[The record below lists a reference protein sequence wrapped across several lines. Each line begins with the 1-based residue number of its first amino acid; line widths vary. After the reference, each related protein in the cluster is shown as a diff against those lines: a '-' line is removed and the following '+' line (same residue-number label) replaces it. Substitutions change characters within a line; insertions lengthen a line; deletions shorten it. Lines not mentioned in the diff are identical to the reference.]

1 MLPFS
6 PPSALHDSEGRDPV
20 AKLAAAAALLGR
32 GGAVTRGARGSCFL
46 RALTCLQPSA
56 RGALAPPLSPRSAIY
71 GSDGRDPA
79 VALDAPAVL
88 RCMRLVPG
96 VEDAMTALLAVEC
109 RPRRTAILPTERVKW
124 AARTSC
130 GREPFQFP

>member
-1 MLPFS
+1 MFSYAPSPARQPATRGALVLPFS

-79 VALDAPAVL
+79 VALDAPAVF
-88 RCMRLVPG
+88 
-96 VEDAMTALLAVEC
+96 AMHEVGARRGRRDDCFVGGRVSPAPDCHLAH
-109 RPRRTAILPTERVKW
+109 
-124 AARTSC
+124 
-130 GREPFQFP
+130 